1 MTWQILFLSVVE
13 QERITEQLSAWDEHA
28 LRPSIQLKIRLLSRP
43 NISSISYNLV
53 AFVSPLLTCLGC
65 IYLNI
70 FQKIGHTIRHRDL
83 YVIICF
89 AGKPFVDPLRFIV
102 SERISHGIR
111 KGLLMKYVFT
121 LQCVSGKGQRCS
133 VGI

>member
-1 MTWQILFLSVVE
+1 MANPVLISGRAREDYRAAQRVGRARTKA
-13 QERITEQLSAWDEHA
+13 R
-28 LRPSIQLKIRLLSRP
+28 IQLKIRLLSRP

-83 YVIICF
+83 YVIICY

-121 LQCVSGKGQRCS
+121 LQCVSGKGQRCN